1 MIPQK
6 VIVAGID
13 FEVNEVDGM
22 SDRFNVLGQVDYVK
36 GIIELDR
43 SMCKTKKEQVLV
55 HEVLHACFN
64 EAGYDEQDE
73 DVINRVSIVLYQVLK
88 QNKLSFGE

>member
-1 MIPQK
+1 MIPEK

-13 FEVNEVDGM
+13 FEIKELEGITE
-22 SDRFNVLGQVDYVK
+22 RFNVLGQVNYNK
-36 GIIELDR
+36 GLIELD
-43 SMCKTKKEQVLV
+43 SGMCKSKKEQVLI

-64 EAGYDEQDE
+64 EAGYEEQDE

-88 QNKLSFGE
+88 QNKLYFGE